1 MKDDSK
7 PYLRDPPDNFILH
20 VETNDKSSEEP
31 RETIAKTNIDIAVS
45 LKKENHD
52 VSTSNIILQ
61 TDNQLLKVNTVK
73 VNRYLA
79 ELFAENDFSLIDSS
93 KKFCKVV

>member
-20 VETNDKSSEEP
+20 VGTNDKRSEEP
-31 RETIAKTNIDIAVS
+31 SETIAKTNIDIAVP